1 MPLVNVT
8 FFLGEINIPNAGV
21 SAPATDNLNYMIAK
35 YEPECLLLVLG
46 YPLFKLFENESSPRM
61 ASLLSGS
68 EYLDR
73 NGNLAMWKGL
83 VYGTNNSLIA
93 YYIYEKWARS
103 KATVVSGTGNAVAK
117 QNAAEAVSFGDK
129 IIYSHNKFSEL
140 TEELLSFLW
149 NYTILD
155 VTAFPEMNSFLY
167 TSIKDSTKKINGFG
181 I

>member
-1 MPLVNVT
+1 MPLVNAT
-8 FFLGEINIPNAGV
+8 FFLGEINIPNAV
-21 SAPATDNLNYMIAK
+21 ASVAAADNLTYMIAMH
-35 YEPECLLLVLG
+35 EPECLLKVLG
-46 YPLFKLFENESSPRM
+46 YPLYKLFETESSPRM
-61 ASLLSGS
+61 VALLSGS
-68 EYLDR
+68 EYLDN

-83 VYGTNNSLIA
+83 VYGTNKSLIA

-103 KATVVSGTGNAVAK
+103 KATVVSGTGNSVAK

-129 IIYSHNKFSEL
+129 IIYSQNRFSEL

-155 VTAFPEMNSFLY
+155 IAAFPEMNNFLY
-167 TSIKDSTKKINGFG
+167 TSIKYNTRKINGFG